1 MLPWKNPWFQIAFFA
16 FAFSGLLLIMDY
28 APKIQT
34 LRRGT
39 QASKATSGQPSE
51 GSATRTSPTK
61 QLAPAKTSALP
72 VATSAPSR
80 EEKSATKPPA
90 PVQTPVAQTPVVMA
104 AKTISP
110 PEPNRIVAQHAQSNA
125 AANPGDGTGAW
136 DTYEKAAAKGDANAV
151 NTIKSAANQGNV
163 TAQYIVGK
171 IYERGEGVKPDHNEA
186 MKWYSLAAVQGN
198 PNAKQALDRLRTH

>member
-16 FAFSGLLLIMDY
+16 FAFAGLLLIMDY

-34 LRRGT
+34 LQRGT
-39 QASKATSGQPSE
+39 QGPKPESGLPSD
-51 GSATRTSPTK
+51 GSAMRPSPS
-61 QLAPAKTSALP
+61 QQIAPAKPPPPSAETP
-72 VATSAPSR
+72 APSH
-80 EEKSATKPPA
+80 EEKSATKAPA
-90 PVQTPVAQTPVVMA
+90 PIQPSVAQTLAARA
-104 AKTISP
+104 AKTIP
-110 PEPNRIVAQHAQSNA
+110 APGPNRIVVQHAQSNA
-125 AANPGDGTGAW
+125 VANSGDGTGAW

-198 PNAKQALDRLRTH
+198 GNAKQALDRLRAH

>member
-1 MLPWKNPWFQIAFFA
+1 MLPWKNSWFQIAFFA
-16 FAFSGLLLIMDY
+16 LAFSGLLLIMDY
-28 APKIQT
+28 APKILT

-39 QASKATSGQPSE
+39 QASQPESGQPSE
-51 GSATRTSPTK
+51 GSVTRTSPSK
-61 QLAPAKTSALP
+61 QQAPAKP
-72 VATSAPSR
+72 SAPPVETPPPSH
-80 EEKSATKPPA
+80 EEKSATKSPA
-90 PVQTPVAQTPVVMA
+90 PVQTPVAQTLAVPA
-104 AKTISP
+104 AKTTPP
-110 PEPNRIVAQHAQSNA
+110 PEPNRIVAPHAQSNA
-125 AANPGDGTGAW
+125 ANPGGGTGAW

-198 PNAKQALDRLRTH
+198 ANAKQALDRLRAH